1 MIECLHKCGHNANS
15 IERNSYMIKKIISV
29 AAALLLSFLS
39 VNGVLFL
46 YERPVAWIYTPN
58 GASRAVR
65 KPYSIL
71 VHGTEGYSISRID
84 SNGYTN
90 SDYPLREQYVLMM
103 GASHSQ
109 GKEIAP
115 QEKYSELV
123 NAELTNGA
131 EELAVYNI
139 SCDGHFL
146 PSLINHFMS
155 AVASYPNAKC
165 ITIEIGSTD
174 YAVEEFE
181 GALNQPQNV
190 DLRSTEQLFQQL
202 SAPNKLKQFMKE
214 GFPLI
219 AMIKS
224 QQEAALAAHRASQK
238 TGGAA
243 VIDDDEYKTVVKRC
257 LELIRSEC
265 DVPILFVYHPSTVIQ
280 PDGTLSIE
288 RSTTVDIFS
297 ELCYADGID
306 FIDIGDRFLAH
317 YSEYYELPYGF
328 SNTTPGNGH
337 LNQVG
342 HQIMAETILDYLTE
356 VGCR

>member
-1 MIECLHKCGHNANS
+1 
-15 IERNSYMIKKIISV
+15 MIKKKIS
-29 AAALLLSFLS
+29 AAVALLLSFLF

-46 YERPVAWIYTPN
+46 YERPVAWIDTPN
-58 GASRAVR
+58 GASYAVR
-65 KPYSIL
+65 KPHSVL
-71 VHGTEGYSISRID
+71 VHGTEGYGISRMD

-90 SDYPLREQYVLMM
+90 SDYPLRDQYVLMM

-109 GKEIAP
+109 GKEMAP
-115 QEKYSELV
+115 NKKYSELV
-123 NAELTNGA
+123 NTELTAGA

-146 PSLINHFMS
+146 PSIIKHFMS
-155 AVASYPNAKC
+155 AVTSYPNAKC

-181 GALNQPQNV
+181 DALNQPLDV
-190 DLRSTEQLFQQL
+190 DSHSTEQLFQQL
-202 SAPNKLKQFMKE
+202 SIPNKLKKSIIKE

-224 QQEAALAAHRASQK
+224 QQGAAHKASQK
-238 TGGAA
+238 TGEAS
-243 VIDDDEYKTVVKRC
+243 VIDENEYKTVVKRC

-265 DVPILFVYHPSTVIQ
+265 DVPILFIYHPSTIIQ

-297 ELCYADGID
+297 ELCNATGID
-306 FIDIGDRFLAH
+306 FIDTGDRFLNH
-317 YSEYYELPYGF
+317 YSDCYELPYGF
-328 SNTTPGNGH
+328 SNTSPGNGH

-342 HQIMAETILDYLTE
+342 HQIMAEAILDYLTE

>member
-1 MIECLHKCGHNANS
+1 M
-15 IERNSYMIKKIISV
+15 KKYIVSAI
-29 AAALLLSFLS
+29 ALLISFLF

-46 YERPVAWIYTPN
+46 YERPVAWIDTPN

-65 KPYSIL
+65 KPYSVL

-109 GKEIAP
+109 GKEMSP
-115 QEKYSELV
+115 NKKYSEFV
-123 NAELTNGA
+123 NTKLTNGM

-146 PSLINHFMS
+146 PSIIKHFKS
-155 AVASYPNAKC
+155 AITSYPNAKC

-181 GALNQPQNV
+181 GALIQPQNV
-190 DLRSTEQLFQQL
+190 DLRSTEQIFQQL
-202 SAPNKLKQFMKE
+202 SAPNKLKKFMKE

-224 QQEAALAAHRASQK
+224 QREAAYKASQK
-238 TGGAA
+238 TGGRSI
-243 VIDDDEYKTVVKRC
+243 VIDEDEYKSVVKTC

-288 RSTTVDIFS
+288 RSATVGIFG
-297 ELCYADGID
+297 ELCDAVGID
-306 FIDIGDRFLAH
+306 FIDIGDRFLTH

-342 HQIMAETILDYLTE
+342 HQIMAEAILDYLTE